1 MKEDLELKSNKKR
14 IDGIKLSVVG
24 IALLSIAIFMILQ
37 NIMHMMNTPAE
48 QVILIQEGSSMIP
61 MYAMFGIVFLVGIVI
76 TIFGFK
82 KITNT
87 TL

>member
-1 MKEDLELKSNKKR
+1 MEQDLELKSNKKR

-48 QVILIQEGSSMIP
+48 QVILIQEGGSMIP